1 VLEWWQIAYGALL
14 SGLAA
19 AAAVRFVLRD
29 RRGAVIAT
37 AAAAGL
43 LGPLAWNVI
52 LHHAGGDFFVD
63 APGYVFP
70 ISLQDTG
77 SWVFATA
84 VAALLLGFGPLATAT
99 GRRLAVQTATVGLA
113 ALAVDMY
120 MY

>member
-1 VLEWWQIAYGALL
+1 VLDWWQFTYGAIL
-14 SGLAA
+14 SGIAA
-19 AAAVRFVLRD
+19 GAAVRFILKE
-29 RRGAVIAT
+29 RRAAVVAT

-43 LGPLAWNVI
+43 LGPLAWNII
-52 LHHAGGDFFVD
+52 LYHGGGNYFID

-84 VAALLLGFGPLATAT
+84 LAAPLLGLGPLRAETA
-99 GRRLAVQTATVGLA
+99 RRLAVMTVTVGLA
-113 ALAVDMY
+113 ALVVDMY